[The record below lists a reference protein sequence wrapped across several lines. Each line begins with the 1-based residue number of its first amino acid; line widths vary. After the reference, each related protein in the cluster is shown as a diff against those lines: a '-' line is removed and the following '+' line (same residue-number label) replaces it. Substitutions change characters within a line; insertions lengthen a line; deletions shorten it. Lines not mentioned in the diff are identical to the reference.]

1 MHARESRTAAAARGR
16 ICRIMVSI
24 GETGLEVIV
33 VGDLESAACRHVA
46 AYAAGAVLAGPCA
59 SVAYHESVG
68 LVVAGESNT

>member
-1 MHARESRTAAAARGR
+1 
-16 ICRIMVSI
+16 MVSI

-46 AYAAGAVLAGPCA
+46 AYAAGAVVAGPCA